1 MNIAIIGGGAA
12 GFFLAINLKQLS
24 PDTTVTIF
32 EKNTKVLAKV
42 LVSGGGRCNLTNSF
56 AGIDSL
62 HQAYPRGD
70 KLLKR
75 AFRVFSHLDTYKW
88 FEDMGIKLV
97 TQEDDCV
104 FPLSQ
109 NSNEIIQCFQRLS
122 KELGIIVKTFHNL
135 SSITFNDKYALTF
148 NQDNERVQYFDTVAI
163 TTGGSPKVEGLN
175 YLEALGH
182 KIIPPVPSLFTFNIP
197 EDPIRELMGIV
208 AENTIV
214 SIQGTNIKASGALLV
229 THWGMSGPAILKLSS
244 YGARIVND
252 KQYRFNILVNWV
264 NEVNC
269 DILTDYLNS
278 IVSKNPNMKVSNVR
292 PYDISSRLWHF
303 LLNKAEIP
311 LDRKWGELGK
321 KGINKI
327 MNRLSNDEYSVHGK
341 GSFRNEFVTS
351 GGVSLESINFNTMES
366 KSCKKLYFAGEV
378 LDIDGITGGFNFQA
392 AWTTAYIA
400 AKAISKRHNNFIYL

>member
-75 AFRVFSHLDTYKW
+75 AFRVFNHLDTYKW
-88 FEDMGIKLV
+88 FEDMGVKLV

-109 NSNEIIQCFQRLS
+109 DSNEIIQCFQRLS

-163 TTGGSPKVEGLN
+163 TTGGSPKAEGLN

-182 KIIPPVPSLFTFNIP
+182 KIVPPVPSLFTFNIP

-214 SIQGTNIKASGALLV
+214 SLQGTNIKASGALLI

-244 YGARIVND
+244 YGARLLND

-292 PYDISSRLWHF
+292 PYDLSSRLWLF
-303 LLNKAEIP
+303 LLNKAKIP

-341 GSFRNEFVTS
+341 GSFRDEFVTS

-366 KSCKKLYFAGEV
+366 KSCKNLYFAGEV
-378 LDIDGITGGFNFQA
+378 LDIDAITGGFNLQA

-400 AKAISKRHNNFIYL
+400 AKAIG

>member
-24 PDTTVTIF
+24 PNISVTIF

-42 LVSGGGRCNLTNSF
+42 SVSGGGRCNLTNSF

-88 FEDMGIKLV
+88 FEDMGIRLV

-109 NSNEIIQCFQRLS
+109 DSNEIIQCFTRLS
-122 KELGIIVKTFHNL
+122 KELGIIVKTSQDL
-135 SSITFNDKYALTF
+135 SSITFEEKYALTF
-148 NQDNERVQYFDTVAI
+148 NQDNTSVQIFDAIAI
-163 TTGGSPKVEGLN
+163 TTGGSPKAEGLN

-182 KIIPPVPSLFTFNIP
+182 KIVPPVPSLFTFNIP
-197 EDPIRELMGIV
+197 ADPIRELMGIV

-214 SIQGTNIKASGALLV
+214 SIQGTNIKSSGALLI

-244 YGARIVND
+244 YGARLVND

-269 DILTDYLNS
+269 DTITDYLNS
-278 IVSKNPNMKVSNVR
+278 IAGKNPNMKVSNIR
-292 PYDISSRLWHF
+292 PYDISSRLWLF
-303 LLNKAEIP
+303 LLQKAEIP

-341 GSFRNEFVTS
+341 GSFRDEFVTS

-366 KSCKKLYFAGEV
+366 KSCKNLYFAGEV
-378 LDIDGITGGFNFQA
+378 LDIDAITGGFNLQA

-400 AKAISKRHNNFIYL
+400 AQAISQQ

>member
-24 PDTTVTIF
+24 PNINVTIF
-32 EKNTKVLAKV
+32 EKNTNVLAKV

-88 FEDMGIKLV
+88 FEDKGIKLV

-109 NSNEIIQCFQRLS
+109 NSNEIIECFIRLS
-122 KELGIIVKTFHNL
+122 KELGISVKTSLDL
-135 SSITFNDKYALTF
+135 SSITFEEKYALTF
-148 NQDNERVQYFDTVAI
+148 NQDNTRVQFFDAIAI
-163 TTGGSPKVEGLN
+163 TTGGSPKAEGLN

-182 KIIPPVPSLFTFNIP
+182 KIVPPVPSLFTFNIP

-214 SIQGTNIKASGALLV
+214 SLQGTNIKASGALLI

-244 YGARIVND
+244 YGARLVND

-278 IVSKNPNMKVSNVR
+278 IACKNPNMKVSNVR
-292 PYDISSRLWHF
+292 PYDISSRLWLF

-341 GSFRNEFVTS
+341 GSFRDEFVTS

-366 KSCKKLYFAGEV
+366 KSCKNLYFAGEV
-378 LDIDGITGGFNFQA
+378 LDIDAITGGFNLQA

-400 AKAISKRHNNFIYL
+400 AKAITQQ

>member
-32 EKNTKVLAKV
+32 EKNNKVLTKVS
-42 LVSGGGRCNLTNSF
+42 VSGGGRCNLTNSF
-56 AGIDSL
+56 AGINSL

-75 AFRVFSHLDTYKW
+75 AFRVFNHLDTYKW
-88 FEDMGIKLV
+88 FEDMGVKLV

-109 NSNEIIQCFQRLS
+109 NSNEIIECFQRLS
-122 KELGIIVKTFHNL
+122 KELGIIVKTSHNL
-135 SSITFNDKYALTF
+135 SSITFEEKYALTF
-148 NQDNERVQYFDTVAI
+148 NQDNTRVQYFDAVAI
-163 TTGGSPKVEGLN
+163 TTGGSSKVEGLN

-214 SIQGTNIKASGALLV
+214 SLQGTNIKASGALLI

-292 PYDISSRLWHF
+292 PYDISSRLWLF

-341 GSFRNEFVTS
+341 GSFRDEFVTS

-366 KSCKKLYFAGEV
+366 KSCKNLYFAGEV
-378 LDIDGITGGFNFQA
+378 LDIDAITGGFNFQA

-400 AKAISKRHNNFIYL
+400 AKAIS